1 MNKHGDYILLVGAE
15 VPFRERAF
23 AGALRASEGMDVFT
37 VSNTIFSHTL
47 KYFDGYIC
55 APISDHE
62 KVLQEVIR
70 YEELTGRTPRAVI
83 PTNDFTVVTA
93 AFVAKHY
100 GLPHNDLSVVE
111 RCRDKFIMRECLQN
125 AGLPVPKYYQVAKLD
140 ELRSAVAQTGY
151 PAIIKPRLMAG
162 SLGVIKVSSEEEL
175 VRAFEKSI
183 ADVKS
188 INGEANADESLFIV
202 EEFIAY
208 EFEVSV
214 EVLNTPDFSRVI
226 GVTDK
231 YLGAPPHFVELGH
244 VVPSRFTSHRD
255 LIELAERTC
264 RTLGIKYGIAH
275 FEAKVSAKGEIK
287 IIEVAART
295 GGDSI
300 MSLVEKVYGYNPY
313 QLHVLSYINPE
324 MVFASRL
331 DSAKGIAA
339 IAFMKAETGRLTQ
352 INVPASLPEEI
363 LHLNV
368 MAVQGQQIFP
378 LDSWRNREG
387 IIEFFWPGETQSETL
402 FTRHLEMAKTLSA
415 QTFITES
422 V

>member
-1 MNKHGDYILLVGAE
+1 MSSRGDYILLVGAE
-15 VPFRERAF
+15 VPFRERTF
-23 AGALRASEGMDVFT
+23 AGALRAAKGMDVFT
-37 VSNTIFSHTL
+37 VTNNILSHTL

-55 APISDHE
+55 APISNHE

-70 YEELTGRTPRAVI
+70 YEELTGRTPFAVI

-93 AFVAKHY
+93 SFLANHY
-100 GLPHNDLSVVE
+100 GLPHNDMSVVE
-111 RCRDKFIMRECLQN
+111 RCRDKFIMRDCLLK
-125 AGLPVPKYYQVAKLD
+125 AGLPVPKYFQVSDVAT
-140 ELRSAVAQTGY
+140 LRLAVEQTGY

-162 SLGVIKVSSEEEL
+162 SLGVIKIACEEEL
-175 VRAFEKSI
+175 IPAFDKSV

-202 EEFIAY
+202 EEFIDFP
-208 EFEVSV
+208 FEVSV

-244 VVPSRFTSHRD
+244 VVPSRFTSNRT
-255 LIELAERTC
+255 LIELAEKTC
-264 RTLGIKYGIAH
+264 RALGISHGIAH
-275 FEAKVSAKGEIK
+275 FEAKVSAEGEVK

-300 MSLVEKVYGYNPY
+300 MGLVEKVYGYNPY
-313 QLHVLSYINPE
+313 QLHVSSYINPD
-324 MVFASRL
+324 MVFTSDL
-331 DSAKGIAA
+331 ESGKGIAA
-339 IAFMKAETGRLTQ
+339 IAFMKAETGTIAA
-352 INVPASLPEEI
+352 INIPQTLPANI
-363 LHLNV
+363 LHFNV
-368 MAVQGQQIFP
+368 MAIKGQQVYP

-387 IIEFFWPGETQSETL
+387 IIEFFWPGEMQGEKL
-402 FTRHLEMAKTLSA
+402 FTRHLELAQDLSK
-415 QTFITES
+415 QTFQMVS